1 VANLSQQ
8 TVEVPAHTAVL
19 LASDPLAD
27 GLLPPDTSVWLRIP
41 AGP

>member
-1 VANLSQQ
+1 VANLSPGPV
-8 TVEVPAHTAVL
+8 TLPAHTAVL